1 MTNEHDRVELDPS
14 NEEFN
19 KALDFIKHTNKL
31 VYLTGKAGTGKTTF
45 LKHLKSITQKN
56 VVVLAPTGVAAVNA
70 GGETIHSFFQ
80 IPPSLYVPD
89 DPRLRDRPTEGD
101 PDRSTIYDHFKFR
114 KEKAQAI
121 RALDLLVID
130 EVSMVRCDLIDV
142 VDRLLRVFRNKRD
155 LPFGGV
161 QTLLIGDAFQLPPV
175 VKPEDWNILGRFYK
189 SPFFFGSKV
198 LEANKPIYIELKKI
212 YRQREEEFISLL
224 NRVRVS
230 EVGQQEMLAL
240 NERLDPSF
248 EPESDKGYI
257 ILGTHNAQVE
267 SVNEAKLRALN
278 TPPYEFEAVVEGV
291 FPERI
296 YPTDRTLCLKVGA
309 QVMFLKNALGSGV
322 FNGSI
327 GRVSK
332 LDDSHI
338 EVTLPNE
345 NVKIV
350 DKHTWRNIRY
360 TWDEK
365 AGRIREEL
373 LGTFT
378 QYPLRLAWAITVHKS
393 QGLTFERVIAD
404 LGSAFA
410 SGQVYVA
417 LSRCTSFNGLVLK
430 SRIDRSAIKTD
441 PDVLLF
447 AKQETPDTL
456 IVEELNSG
464 KADGFYQT
472 ARIAFRAGRVE
483 EAYAAFLS
491 ALKHRNDIGE
501 NLLRRYFNVH
511 GSRLAQWP
519 NRYVDVASRLDDS
532 QGQVLLLSHALR
544 DQLEVNEEQNKDL
557 NEISR
562 QKSELQNKLTHATD
576 VVVAKEEDL
585 QEQQNH
591 IVLLNS
597 RVKMLNDGMM
607 ALKSE
612 VADKEKVVG
621 SSSKRVAELEQ
632 EVNRLKEL
640 SWWDKLW
647 EKI

>member
-1 MTNEHDRVELDPS
+1 
-14 NEEFN
+14 
-19 KALDFIKHTNKL
+19 
-31 VYLTGKAGTGKTTF
+31 
-45 LKHLKSITQKN
+45 
-56 VVVLAPTGVAAVNA
+56 
-70 GGETIHSFFQ
+70 
-80 IPPSLYVPD
+80 
-89 DPRLRDRPTEGD
+89 
-101 PDRSTIYDHFKFR
+101 
-114 KEKAQAI
+114 
-121 RALDLLVID
+121 
-130 EVSMVRCDLIDV
+130 
-142 VDRLLRVFRNKRD
+142 
-155 LPFGGV
+155 
-161 QTLLIGDAFQLPPV
+161 
-175 VKPEDWNILGRFYK
+175 
-189 SPFFFGSKV
+189 
-198 LEANKPIYIELKKI
+198 
-212 YRQREEEFISLL
+212 
-224 NRVRVS
+224 
-230 EVGQQEMLAL
+230 
-240 NERLDPSF
+240 
-248 EPESDKGYI
+248 
-257 ILGTHNAQVE
+257 
-267 SVNEAKLRALN
+267 
-278 TPPYEFEAVVEGV
+278 
-291 FPERI
+291 
-296 YPTDRTLCLKVGA
+296 
-309 QVMFLKNALGSGV
+309 MFLKNALGSGV

-393 QGLTFERVIAD
+393 QGLTFEKVIAD
-404 LGSAFA
+404 IGSAFA

-441 PDVLLF
+441 PDVLQF

-464 KADGFYQT
+464 KADGFYQA
-472 ARIAFRAGRVE
+472 ARIAFRAGHVE
-483 EAYAAFLS
+483 EAYAAVLS

-501 NLLRRYFNVH
+501 ELMRRYINLH

-519 NRYVDVASRLDDS
+519 KRYVDVASRLDDS
-532 QGQVLLLSHALR
+532 QGQVLVLSHALR

-562 QKSELQNKLTHATD
+562 QKSELQNTLTNATD
-576 VVVAKEEDL
+576 VIVAKEKDL

-597 RVKMLNDGMM
+597 RVKVLNDGMM

-612 VADKEKVVG
+612 VAVKEKVVG
-621 SSSKRVAELEQ
+621 SSSKKVAELEQ
-632 EVNRLKEL
+632 EVNRLKAL